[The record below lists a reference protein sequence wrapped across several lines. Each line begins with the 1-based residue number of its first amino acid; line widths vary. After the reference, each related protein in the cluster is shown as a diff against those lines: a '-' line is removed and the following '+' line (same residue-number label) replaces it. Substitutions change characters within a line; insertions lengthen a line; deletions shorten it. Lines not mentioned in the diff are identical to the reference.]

1 MKKYKALD
9 LYCGA
14 GGASIG
20 LAQAGFDVIVGID
33 IKPHKNYPYD
43 FILADALL
51 PPLNLMDF
59 DFVWASPPCQQFSVG
74 LNCKPHIKREEHYP
88 NLIPATRN
96 LLRDHPFTV
105 IENVPQAPIRPDVV
119 LTGKSMGLNR
129 IRRKRHFET
138 SFMMYYPDPI
148 IETREEAY
156 AYNFITVTKATSS
169 NASTRKR
176 RKALGFPEAAR
187 LKEKLEAMNIPAE
200 YNMTHAEVG
209 ESVPPAYSRYI
220 AEEAIRQM
228 PKKES
233 HANQT
238 GQQTN

>member
-1 MKKYKALD
+1 MKIYKALD
-9 LYCGA
+9 LFCGA

-20 LAQAGFDVIVGID
+20 LAQAGFDYIVGID
-33 IKPHKNYPYD
+33 INKNCGKRYPFD
-43 FILADALL
+43 FILADALN
-51 PPLNLMDF
+51 PPLDLMDF
-59 DFVWASPPCQQFSVG
+59 AFVWASPPCQRFSVG

-187 LKEKLEAMNIPAE
+187 LQEKLEAMNIPDE
-200 YNMTHAEVG
+200 YKMTHAEVG
-209 ESVPPAYSRYI
+209 EAVPPPYAKFI
-220 AEEAIRQM
+220 GEHVIKCL
-228 PKKES
+228 KKGEII
-233 HANQT
+233 NE
-238 GQQTN
+238 